1 MCDRGSRW
9 SGTRWVAG
17 PRARC
22 PTFSTTCWRRVSIR
36 RTTSSRWPPRRRP
49 SGGTSTATCCS
60 RCSTCRRRNWT
71 LALDTLCVQGVLEHR
86 DTGQGQYR
94 FRHELL
100 REVAYELQP
109 PSRRQL
115 VHGKL
120 ADALTSAAVGDDVVD
135 WGVVASHYER
145 ARRPGEASDAH
156 ARAASV
162 ARMRGAFAEARGY
175 LDRAIELLTSDIDH
189 DLERDLHEVRLRLQR
204 GYLAVS
210 EEGHASPAAAADYER
225 CIELTAADP
234 SGDEMF
240 NTVIVLWTYHLIRGE
255 LAQCREISEFTYRS
269 LDRREWYLIFN
280 IAAFG
285 ILDCWEGDFRA
296 ARDLLELFN
305 ANRVP
310 ADEEQFLAEWF
321 NPNEPV
327 TVILTCVALVR
338 FVMGDPAGADRSFV
352 AAA

>member
-17 PRARC
+17 PRAPC

-49 SGGTSTATCCS
+49 SGGTSTAACCS

-71 LALDTLCVQGVLEHR
+71 LALGTLCVQGVLEHR

-135 WGVVASHYER
+135 WGVVATHYER

-156 ARAASV
+156 ERAASA

-210 EEGHASPAAAADYER
+210 EEGHASPAAAADYQR
-225 CIELTAADP
+225 CMELTAADP
-234 SGDEMF
+234 SRRRD
-240 NTVIVLWTYHLIRGE
+240 VQH
-255 LAQCREISEFTYRS
+255 RS
-269 LDRREWYLIFN
+269 SSC
-280 IAAFG
+280 G
-285 ILDCWEGDFRA
+285 
-296 ARDLLELFN
+296 
-305 ANRVP
+305 P
-310 ADEEQFLAEWF
+310 
-321 NPNEPV
+321 
-327 TVILTCVALVR
+327 TT
-338 FVMGDPAGADRSFV
+338 
-352 AAA
+352 